1 MTEAYGVSQ
10 TKTRAISIG
19 TTVVSKLEKLG
30 IPASLDPGGE
40 IQVLV
45 DIPPNYLKTLVF
57 TIRET
62 STRMLTPSGHL
73 VCRFNAITEED
84 FSLPVKEIPET
95 QDKLVQV
102 LVSES
107 KARYET
113 LLKFLGET
121 SRDKKTRVDRRQGS
135 SLETLKNEFPD
146 YAPHLCIRDGK
157 LTFITFGNEDEM
169 RIFLRLLATCKKIGV
184 IPRPHP

>member
-1 MTEAYGVSQ
+1 MTEAYSVSQ

-19 TTVVSKLEKLG
+19 TTVVAKLVKFG
-30 IPASLDPGGE
+30 IPAILDPE
-40 IQVLV
+40 SEVQVLV
-45 DIPPNYLKTLVF
+45 DIQPNYLKTLVF

-73 VCRFNAITEED
+73 ICRFNAVTEDE

-95 QDKLVQV
+95 QPKLVQV

-113 LLKFLGET
+113 FLKFLKEP

-135 SLETLKNEFPD
+135 SLETLKSEFPNC
-146 YAPHLCIRDGK
+146 ASHLCIRDGK
-157 LTFITFGNEDEM
+157 LTFITAGNESEM
-169 RIFLRLLATCKKIGV
+169 RTFLKLISNKV
-184 IPRPHP
+184 